1 MATYSFLNVT
11 ATLAGASGIIDLGY
25 GSAVSKEGIT
35 VSMAQERDAMTV
47 GADGEVMHSLRM
59 DKSGTI
65 VVRLLYTSPQNAKL
79 QAMFDLQTLTS
90 TGWGANVI
98 TIRNKDN
105 DEVIT
110 ARDVAFARSPDRT
123 YGEDGQ
129 MLEWQFNCGK
139 IDIITGDFKSAA

>member
-1 MATYSFLNVT
+1 MATYSFMNIT
-11 ATLAGASGIIDLGY
+11 ATLAGVTGVIDLGY
-25 GSAVSKEGIT
+25 GAAVTKEGIT
-35 VSMAQERDAMTV
+35 VTMAQERDAMTV

-90 TGWGANVI
+90 TGWGMNVI

-105 DEVIT
+105 DEVIV
-110 ARDVAFARSPDRT
+110 ARDVAFARSPDRN
-123 YGEDGQ
+123 YAEDGQ
-129 MLEWQFNCGK
+129 FLEWSFNCGK
-139 IDIITGDFKSAA
+139 IDAIIGKFKSA